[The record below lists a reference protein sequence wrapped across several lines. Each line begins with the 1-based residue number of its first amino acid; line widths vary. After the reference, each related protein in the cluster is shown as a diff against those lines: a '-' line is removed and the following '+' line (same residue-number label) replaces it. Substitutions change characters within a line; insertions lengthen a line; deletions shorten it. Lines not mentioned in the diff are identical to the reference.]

1 MSDWYDKEALHL
13 EKERNRLLERI
24 ADKLDGIRDEMAT
37 TRTMLKSV
45 PVNKLLVP
53 MVDDGNSKNINSAF
67 VVKPVKTYK
76 TIEEA
81 ADDFTKKENKE

>member
-1 MSDWYDKEALHL
+1 MHDYYNDILRV

-24 ADKLDGIRDEMAT
+24 ADKLDHIRDEMAT
-37 TRTMLKSV
+37 TRAMLQSV
-45 PVNKLLVP
+45 PVNKLLIP
-53 MVDDGNSKNINSAF
+53 MVDDGNSKNVNSAF

-81 ADDFTKKENKE
+81 ADDLTKKENKE